1 MKGINKK
8 SALIT
13 GGASGLG
20 KAIAER
26 LKEEGAIVVIA
37 DLNEEAGKQ
46 LATTL
51 GGYFIKTNVT
61 DPQAVELAV
70 AYTVEQTGSLDIFVN
85 NAGID
90 GLQAPTHESTLENW
104 NKVIDINLN
113 GAFYGLKYA
122 LAQFVKQ
129 GKGGAIINMVSTAGV
144 VGFANIPPYT
154 AAKAGLV
161 NLTRSTAVEYGKYFI
176 RINAVAPTTVLTPL
190 VQHFIDSAADPKA
203 MKERMETMNPIP
215 GMPKVEDIASAVAF
229 LASDDASWISGVTLP
244 VDGGYTA
251 Q

>member
-26 LKEEGAIVVIA
+26 LKEEGAVVVIA
-37 DLNEEAGKQ
+37 DLNEEAGKK
-46 LATTL
+46 LAETL

-61 DPQAVELAV
+61 EPESVERAV
-70 AYTVEQTGSLDIFVN
+70 AYTVEQTGNLDIFVN

-90 GLQAPTHESTLENW
+90 GLQSPTHQHPLENW
-104 NKVIDINLN
+104 HKVIDINLN

-122 LAQFVKQ
+122 LAQFIKQ
-129 GKGGAIINMVSTAGV
+129 GKGGTIINMVSTAGI

-154 AAKAGLV
+154 AAKAALV
-161 NLTRSTAVEYGKYFI
+161 NLTRSTAVEYGKDFI

-203 MKERMETMNPIP
+203 MKQHMETMNPIP
-215 GMPKVEDIASAVAF
+215 GMPVVEDIAAAVAF
-229 LASDDASWISGVTLP
+229 LASDDARFISGITLP

>member
-1 MKGINKK
+1 MKGLKDK
-8 SALIT
+8 AALIT

-26 LKEEGAIVVIA
+26 LHEEGAIVVIA
-37 DLNEEAGKQ
+37 DLNEDAGNK
-46 LATTL
+46 LAQEL
-51 GGYFIKTNVT
+51 NGFFVKTNVT
-61 DPQAVELAV
+61 DASAVEQAVAF
-70 AYTVEQTGSLDIFVN
+70 TVEKAGKLDIFVN

-90 GLQAPTHESTLENW
+90 GLQASTHESTLENW
-104 NKVIDINLN
+104 HKVIDINLN

-129 GKGGAIINMVSTAGV
+129 NTGGAIINTVSTAGL

-154 AAKAGLV
+154 AAKAALV

-190 VQHFIDSAADPKA
+190 VQHFIDSAEDPAA
-203 MKERMETMNPIP
+203 MKQHMETMNPIP
-215 GMPKVEDIASAVAF
+215 GMPETQDIAATVAF
-229 LASDDASWISGVTLP
+229 LASDDARFISGITVA

>member
-1 MKGINKK
+1 MKGISKK

-20 KAIAER
+20 KAISER
-26 LKEEGAIVVIA
+26 LAAEGAIVIVA

-46 LATTL
+46 VAAAL
-51 GGYFIKTNVT
+51 GGHFIKTNVT
-61 DPQAVELAV
+61 DPQSVEQAV
-70 AYTVEQTGSLDIFVN
+70 AFTVEKTGSLDIFVN

-90 GLQAPTHESTLENW
+90 GLQSPTHESSLDNW
-104 NKVIDINLN
+104 HKVIDINLN
-113 GAFYGLKYA
+113 GAYYGLKYS

-129 GKGGAIINMVSTAGV
+129 GKGGSIINMVSTAGL
-144 VGFANIPPYT
+144 VGFANIPPYS
-154 AAKAGLV
+154 ASKAGLV
-161 NLTRSTAVEYGKYFI
+161 NLTRSTAVEYGKHQI

-190 VQHFIDSAADPKA
+190 VQHFIDTAEDPKA
-203 MKERMETMNPIP
+203 MQLHMETMNPIP
-215 GMPKVEDIASAVAF
+215 GMPLVEDIAAAVAF
-229 LASDDASWISGVTLP
+229 LASEDARWISGVTLP

>member
-1 MKGINKK
+1 MRGLTQKT
-8 SALIT
+8 ALIT
-13 GGASGLG
+13 GGVSGLG

-26 LKEEGAIVVIA
+26 LTIEGAVVIIA

-46 LATTL
+46 LAGEL
-51 GGYFIKTNVT
+51 KGYFVKTNVT
-61 DPQAVELAV
+61 DAEAVKAAVDFAVEK
-70 AYTVEQTGSLDIFVN
+70 TGKLDVFVN

-90 GLQAPTHESTLENW
+90 GAQAPTHESSLENW
-104 NKVIDINLN
+104 HKVIDINLN

-129 GKGGAIINMVSTAGV
+129 NTGGAIINMASTAGL

-154 AAKAGLV
+154 AAKAALV
-161 NLTRSTAVEYGKYFI
+161 NLTRATAVEYGKYNI
-176 RINAVAPTTVLTPL
+176 RVNAVAPTTVLTPL
-190 VQHFIDSAADPKA
+190 VQHFIDSADDPAA
-203 MKERMETMNPIP
+203 MKLHMETMNPIP
-215 GMPKVEDIASAVAF
+215 GMPEASDIAATVAF
-229 LASDDASWISGVTLP
+229 LASDDARFVSGITIA

>member
-1 MKGINKK
+1 MKGINQKT
-8 SALIT
+8 ALIT

-26 LKEEGAIVVIA
+26 LNEEGAIVVIA
-37 DLNEEAGKQ
+37 DLNEEAGKEV
-46 LATTL
+46 ATTL

-61 DPQAVELAV
+61 EPESVELAV
-70 AYTVEQTGSLDIFVN
+70 AYTVEQTGKLDIFVN

-90 GLQAPTHESTLENW
+90 GLQAITHESTLDNW
-104 NKVIDINLN
+104 HKVIDINLN

-129 GKGGAIINMVSTAGV
+129 GNGGVIVNTVSTVGL

-154 AAKAGLV
+154 ASKAALV
-161 NLTRSTAVEYGKYFI
+161 NLTRSTAVEYGKDFI

-190 VQHFIDSAADPKA
+190 VQHFIDSAEDPAA
-203 MKERMETMNPIP
+203 MKLRMETMNPIP
-215 GMPKVEDIASAVAF
+215 GMPIVEDVAAAVAF
-229 LASDDASWISGVTLP
+229 LASDDARFISGVTLP

>member
-8 SALIT
+8 TALIT

-46 LATTL
+46 LASTL

-61 DPQAVELAV
+61 EPSSVELAV

-90 GLQAPTHESTLENW
+90 GLQAITHESSLENW

-129 GKGGAIINMVSTAGV
+129 GKGGAIINMVSTAGI

-215 GMPKVEDIASAVAF
+215 GMPKVEDIAAAVAF